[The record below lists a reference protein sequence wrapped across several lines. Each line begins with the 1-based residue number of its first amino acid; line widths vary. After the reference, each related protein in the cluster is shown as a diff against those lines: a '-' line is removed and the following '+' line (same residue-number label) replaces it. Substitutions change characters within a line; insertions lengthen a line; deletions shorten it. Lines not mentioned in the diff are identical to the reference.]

1 MKTVNF
7 ISGLAIGAGIATL
20 SFYYSPLI
28 GEYYSRIFPEKPISS
43 KVLISIKGE
52 PSLGSAKAPL
62 TMVEFSDFQCPYC
75 KMFKDEIFPK
85 LKSEFIDTG
94 KLRFIH
100 KDLPLPFHTQAQL
113 AAESARCSLTD
124 ARYWKAYSAL
134 YNSQNCIECK
144 GPVSIVSEANKGN
157 PTYKLCVKNGTY
169 VKKVKANIAEARLIG
184 VNGTPGFV
192 IGPTML
198 NGHRGMIIEGVMPW
212 PEFRSKLNKMLIELR
227 DNNQVES
234 QR

>member
-1 MKTVNF
+1 MKTLDF

-28 GEYYSRIFPEKPISS
+28 GEHYSRIFPEKPISS
-43 KVLISIKGE
+43 KGILSIKGE
-52 PSLGSAKAPL
+52 PTLGSAKAPL
-62 TMVEFSDFQCPYC
+62 TMVEFGDFQCPYC
-75 KMFKDEIFPK
+75 KMFHDQIFPK

-100 KDLPLPFHTQAQL
+100 KDHPLPFHDQAQL
-113 AAESARCSLTD
+113 AAESARCSVND
-124 ARYWKAYSAL
+124 VSYWNAYSAL

-144 GPVSIVSEANKGN
+144 GPASIVSEANMGSSA
-157 PTYKLCVKNGTY
+157 YKSCVKNRTY
-169 VKKVKANIAEARLIG
+169 LKKVKANIVEARQIG

-192 IGPTML
+192 IGPTLL

-212 PEFRSKLNKMLIELR
+212 PELRSRLNKMLIEVR
-227 DNNQVES
+227 ANNPSKS
-234 QR
+234 QS